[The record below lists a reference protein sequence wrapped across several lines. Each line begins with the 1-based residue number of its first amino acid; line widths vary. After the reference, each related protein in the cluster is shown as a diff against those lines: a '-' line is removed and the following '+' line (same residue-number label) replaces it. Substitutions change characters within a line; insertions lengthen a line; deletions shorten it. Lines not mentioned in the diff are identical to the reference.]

1 MKPAGAWALCLA
13 GYAAFFGALFGSVV
27 GRGKLLA
34 SGDALFESVPACFG
48 PKPLWSDGILLG
60 YPLAADPNQLHWY
73 PPNLLCGL
81 GWYDV
86 LAALPFFIAATGTTG
101 LVLRLTGSWSGAV
114 VAGLGYALGG
124 FMVAHAGHLMISH
137 PAAWAPFVLW
147 ALEELR
153 AERARRWLVLAAV
166 SVALCWLGGQPQIP
180 VFTLTLACAYAC
192 VSARHAPIGVA
203 PYLRRVVLAL
213 GLGLGLAA
221 PLLVPELEL
230 AAASTR
236 RAIEYGFFGADA
248 LALAELP
255 VRLVFPYFLG
265 LSAPPLYPLS
275 IGSLGS
281 FTERALSSGPLL
293 LLPALLGL
301 RGGDALLGLRGAA
314 PPRAWFWGVVA
325 VLGWLLSTGPALGL
339 TLLTYRLPL
348 YSLFREPGRHAF
360 ESTLALAVLAGVG
373 VARLSRGTVP
383 LREMLGALL
392 GVAGLCG
399 LAWCAAAFGFGSDLE
414 ALARSDATTGAAL
427 LNPLRNPALGIPL
440 AFALAF
446 GLAAALALGVGR
458 ASSAGRN
465 AARFALPAL
474 VAANAA
480 AFAWGG
486 YWNWAAAP
494 RSALNAPPLA
504 ERLRAGLAGSGQR
517 ALWVPGTADGDGIPP
532 NLSLLWGVRATG
544 GYTPL
549 VPRNVQ
555 ALLDLTEAGTLSGIA
570 LASGNAL
577 DVSAT
582 KFVVVRP
589 ADVTEERTSAAPFPD
604 VEAPAFLGGRGSAP
618 IARVHFGNDV
628 PIHANRLSLVS
639 ALGFGAEIAQGTQIG
654 EVSVTDSRGGTRTF
668 PLRAGIE
675 TAESAA
681 GRPDVAPR
689 LRHRLPRVYA
699 RDGAYRTYVADFPLP
714 PALTVARVAVRRT
727 FPDPQN
733 GALIVHAVA
742 LVDDRAGTA
751 VALGPLSRFAGE
763 PAHWRRHDEGEF
775 TIFEN
780 LAAAPRA
787 WIPREVRR
795 ASDAAALEI
804 IRGGDA
810 EDFAARDLAFVNES
824 AEGQTGGSGTVS
836 VAGVA
841 DGAMDLAVECPRR
854 CFVMTSDAWYPG
866 WEAHVDGARADVERA
881 DVALRGVRVPAGRHA
896 VALRYRPG
904 SLGLGLGLGALAA
917 ALLTACAWRR
927 VKVPMGA

>member
-1 MKPAGAWALCLA
+1 MRAAGAWTLCLA
-13 GYAAFFGALFGSVV
+13 GYAAFFGALFGSV
-27 GRGKLLA
+27 RWHGKLLA

-81 GWYDV
+81 GWFDV
-86 LAALPFFIAATGTTG
+86 LAALPYFIAAAGTTG
-101 LVLRLTGSWSGAV
+101 LMLSLTRSWSGAV
-114 VAGLGYALGG
+114 VAGVGYALGG

-147 ALEELR
+147 ALEEMR
-153 AERARRWLVLAAV
+153 AGRARRWLVLGAV

-192 VSARHAPIGVA
+192 VAARAAPIGA
-203 PYLRRVVLAL
+203 ALYLRRVFLAL

-281 FTERALSSGPLL
+281 FTERAVSSGPLL

-301 RGGDALLGLRGAA
+301 RAGAA
-314 PPRAWFWGVVA
+314 QRAWFWGVVA
-325 VLGWLLSTGPALGL
+325 LLGWLLSTGPALGL
-339 TLLTYRLPL
+339 TLLTYRLPV

-360 ESTLALAVLAGVG
+360 ESTLALAVLAGFG
-373 VARLSRGTVP
+373 VARLGRGAVP
-383 LREMLGALL
+383 PREALGALL
-392 GVAGLCG
+392 GVAGLCV
-399 LAWCAAAFGFGSDLE
+399 LAWCTAAFAFGSELE
-414 ALARSDATTGAAL
+414 ALARSDATTSATL
-427 LNPLRNPALGIPL
+427 LNPLHNPALGIPL
-440 AFALAF
+440 AFALA
-446 GLAAALALGVGR
+446 AALVIGLGR
-458 ASSAGRN
+458 ASGAGRS

-486 YWNWAAAP
+486 YWNWNASP
-494 RSALNAPPLA
+494 RSALDAPALA

-532 NLSLLWGVRATG
+532 NLSLLWGVPVTG

-549 VPRNVQ
+549 VPRDVQ
-555 ALLDLTEAGTLSGIA
+555 ALLDLTGAGTPSGIA

-589 ADVTEERTSAAPFPD
+589 ADVTVERTSSAPFPD
-604 VEAPAFLGGRGSAP
+604 VEEPTFLGGRGLAP
-618 IARVHFGNDV
+618 IARVRFGNDV

-639 ALGFGAEIAQGTQIG
+639 ALGFGAEIGQGTQIG
-654 EVSVTDSRGGTRTF
+654 VLSVTDSHGGTRTF
-668 PLRAGIE
+668 PLRAGLE

-689 LRHRLPRVYA
+689 LRHRLPRVFA
-699 RDGAYRTYVADFPLP
+699 RDGAYRTYVADFPLS
-714 PALTVARVAVRRT
+714 PALTVARVAIRRT

-742 LVDDRAGTA
+742 LVDDREGTA

-780 LAAAPRA
+780 LAAVPRA
-787 WIPREVRR
+787 WIPREVRPI
-795 ASDAAALEI
+795 SDAAALEI
-804 IRGGDA
+804 IRGGDDGR
-810 EDFAARDLAFVNES
+810 DFAARDLAFVNES
-824 AEGQTGGSGTVS
+824 AEAQIGGSGTVR
-836 VAGVA
+836 VGNVA
-841 DGAMDLAVECPRR
+841 DGAMDLAVDCPRR
-854 CFVMTSDAWYPG
+854 CLVMTSDAWYPG
-866 WEAHVDGARADVERA
+866 WEARMDGSRADVERA
-881 DVALRGVRVPAGRHA
+881 DVALRGVRVPAGRHT
-896 VALRYRPG
+896 VALRYRPA
-904 SLGLGLGLGALAA
+904 SLTFGLGLGALAA
-917 ALLTACAWRR
+917 ALLAACASRR
-927 VKVPMGA
+927 LRAPMGA